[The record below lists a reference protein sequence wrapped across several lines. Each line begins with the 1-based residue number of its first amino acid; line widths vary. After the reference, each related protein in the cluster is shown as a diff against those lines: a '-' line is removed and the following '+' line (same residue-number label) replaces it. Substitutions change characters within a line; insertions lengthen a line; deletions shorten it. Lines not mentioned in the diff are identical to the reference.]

1 VPPLPVVPGVLRYQF
16 QHKLGTDT
24 DVLNSLYMY
33 NNDPP
38 VYTDE
43 TLLAAAT
50 GAATGWSSHI
60 MALLSSS
67 LTLTK
72 VTVTDL
78 GGSGLYSELG
88 EATPGSVSGAY
99 LGAASSL
106 IVKFGIARRYRG
118 GKPKVFLAGA
128 PQAALTDN
136 QDWDVT
142 ITAAML
148 AAWTLMLATVSAAM
162 PVGGGDTTVLSQVNV
177 SYYSGFTNHLEL
189 SGRYRAVPTLRAAP
203 LIDPITTWSINPKV
217 GSQRR
222 RNEQRQA

>member
-1 VPPLPVVPGVLRYQF
+1 VAPLPIVPGVLRYQF
-16 QHKLGTDT
+16 AHKLGTDT
-24 DVLNSLYMY
+24 DVLNSFYMY

-38 VYTDE
+38 TYTDE
-43 TLLAAAT
+43 NLLAAAE

-60 MALLSSS
+60 MNLLSSS

-88 EATPGSVSGAY
+88 ELTPGAVSGPF
-99 LGAASSL
+99 LGASSSL
-106 IVKFGIARRYRG
+106 IVKFGMARRYRG

-128 PQAALTDN
+128 PESALTDN
-136 QDWDVT
+136 QDWNVT

-148 AAWTLMLATVSAAM
+148 AAWTAMLVAVTGAM
-162 PVGGGDTTVLSQVNV
+162 PVGGGDTTVLTQVNV
-177 SYYSGFTNHLEL
+177 SYYNGFTNHLEL
-189 SGRYRAVPTLRAAP
+189 SGRYRAVPTLRATP